1 MRSKRFRVVLKQRTR
16 NESQR
21 PRENWASKRAGR
33 GWEGGGGETE
43 GIKETENKLILGTA
57 MR

>member
-1 MRSKRFRVVLKQRTR
+1 MWFRSKERAR

-21 PRENWASKRAGR
+21 PSENGASKRAGR

-43 GIKETENKLILGTA
+43 GIKETENRLILGTA

>member
-1 MRSKRFRVVLKQRTR
+1 MWFRSKERAR

-21 PRENWASKRAGR
+21 PRENGASKRAGR

-43 GIKETENKLILGTA
+43 GIKETENRLILGTA